1 VSRPSAVREVPD
13 LSAAPRRLAVLGSPI
28 AHSLSPALHR
38 AAYAELGLA
47 WHYDRAEVASGELE
61 QFLDETVGG
70 TGGTGIGD
78 TGTGTAAAARPWRGL
93 SLTMPLKREVLPL
106 LDTVSP
112 LARSLGV
119 ANTVVIDDDGRRHGH
134 NTDVDGIVR
143 TVEAHHDARPES
155 ATILGGGATASSAM
169 WAAWQLGARAF
180 SVHLRNPMRAG
191 ELTSLASELGGDISI
206 APLTELGALAPLDFV
221 ISTLP
226 GGVADDLPLRPRSES
241 SILFDVAYEPWP
253 TRVASTWSADGGIVF
268 SGLDMLVEQ
277 AVSQVRLFTGLP
289 QEVPLDDE
297 DRVRA
302 AMRAAVGL
310 PERRSTTAGGVDAA
324 APAAE
329 VTATAAAATTT
340 SPAA

>member
-1 VSRPSAVREVPD
+1 M
-13 LSAAPRRLAVLGSPI
+13 SAAPRRLAVLGSPI

-38 AAYAELGLA
+38 AAYAELGLD

-61 QFLDETVGG
+61 QFLAETVDG
-70 TGGTGIGD
+70 
-78 TGTGTAAAARPWRGL
+78 TGTGTADRPWRGL

-169 WAAWQLGARAF
+169 WAAWQLGARSF

-206 APLTELGALAPLDFV
+206 APLTELGTLAPLDFV

-226 GGVADDLPLRPRSES
+226 GGVADDLPLRPRSGS

-253 TRVASTWSADGGIVF
+253 TRVASTWSADGGIAF

-277 AVSQVRLFTGLP
+277 AVSQVRLFTGRA
-289 QEVPLDDE
+289 QEERLDDE

-310 PERRSTTAGGVDAA
+310 PETRSTAADGVGAA

-329 VTATAAAATTT
+329 AAATTAAATTT
-340 SPAA
+340 SPVA

>member
-38 AAYAELGLA
+38 AAYAELGLD

-61 QFLDETVGG
+61 QFLDGLRSAET
-70 TGGTGIGD
+70 TGGTG
-78 TGTGTAAAARPWRGL
+78 TSTGTADRPWRGL

-112 LARSLGV
+112 LAASLGV

-169 WAAWQLGARAF
+169 WAAWQLGARSF

-191 ELTSLASELGGDISI
+191 ELTSLASELGCDVSI

-226 GGVADDLPLRPRSES
+226 GGVADDLPLRPRSAS
-241 SILFDVAYEPWP
+241 SVLFDVAYEPWP
-253 TRVASTWSADGGIVF
+253 TRVASTWSADGGIAF
-268 SGLDMLVEQ
+268 SGLDMLLEQ

-289 QEVPLDDE
+289 QEAPLAHE

-310 PERRSTTAGGVDAA
+310 PADPRGAAGAA
-324 APAAE
+324 GPATSAG
-329 VTATAAAATTT
+329 ATTT
-340 SPAA
+340 TTPAVA

>member
-1 VSRPSAVREVPD
+1 MSRPSAVREVPD

-38 AAYAELGLA
+38 AAYAELGLD

-70 TGGTGIGD
+70 TAK
-78 TGTGTAAAARPWRGL
+78 GTADRPWRGL
-93 SLTMPLKREVLPL
+93 SPTMPLKREVLPL

-112 LARSLGV
+112 LAASLGV
-119 ANTVVIDDDGRRHGH
+119 ANTVVLDDDGRRHGH

-169 WAAWQLGARAF
+169 WAAWQLGARSF

-191 ELTSLASELGGDISI
+191 ELTSLASELGCDVSI

-226 GGVADDLPLRPRSES
+226 GGVADDLPLRPRSS
-241 SILFDVAYEPWP
+241 SSVLFDVAYEPWP
-253 TRVASTWSADGGIVF
+253 TRVASTWSADGGIAF
-268 SGLDMLVEQ
+268 SGLDMLLEQ

-289 QEVPLDDE
+289 QEAPLADE

-302 AMRAAVGL
+302 AMRAAVGS
-310 PERRSTTAGGVDAA
+310 PADPRGAAG
-324 APAAE
+324 AE
-329 VTATAAAATTT
+329 GPATAAGAAATTT
-340 SPAA
+340 PAVA

>member
-1 VSRPSAVREVPD
+1 MSRPSAVREVPD

-38 AAYAELGLA
+38 AAYAELGLD
-47 WHYDRAEVASGELE
+47 WHYDRAEVASGGLE
-61 QFLDETVGG
+61 QFLAETVDG
-70 TGGTGIGD
+70 
-78 TGTGTAAAARPWRGL
+78 TGTGTGTGTGDTGDRPWRGL

-143 TVEAHHDARPES
+143 TVEAHHDTRPES

-169 WAAWQLGARAF
+169 WAAWQLGARSF

-206 APLTELGALAPLDFV
+206 APLTELGTLAPLDFV

-226 GGVADDLPLRPRSES
+226 GGVADDLPLRPRSQS

-253 TRVASTWSADGGIVF
+253 TRVASTWSADGGIAF

-277 AVSQVRLFTGLP
+277 AVSQVRLFTGRA
-289 QEVPLDDE
+289 QEERLDDE

-302 AMRAAVGL
+302 VMRAAVGL
-310 PERRSTTAGGVDAA
+310 PERRATAAGGVGAA
-324 APAAE
+324 AP
-329 VTATAAAATTT
+329 VATAAMTT
-340 SPAA
+340 SPVA

>member
-1 VSRPSAVREVPD
+1 
-13 LSAAPRRLAVLGSPI
+13 LSVAPRRLAVLGSPI

-38 AAYAELGLA
+38 AAYAELGLD
-47 WHYDRAEVASGELE
+47 WQYDRAEVASGELGR
-61 QFLDETVGG
+61 FLDETVGG
-70 TGGTGIGD
+70 TA
-78 TGTGTAAAARPWRGL
+78 TGTGTGTGDTADRPWRGL

-112 LARSLGV
+112 LAASLGV
-119 ANTVVIDDDGRRHGH
+119 ANTVVIDDGGRRHGH

-143 TVEAHHDARPES
+143 TVEAHHDARPAS

-169 WAAWQLGARAF
+169 WAAWQLGARSF

-206 APLTELGALAPLDFV
+206 APLTELGTLAPLDFV

-226 GGVADDLPLRPRSES
+226 GGIADDLPLRPRSGS

-253 TRVASTWSADGGIVF
+253 TRVASTWSADGGIAF
-268 SGLDMLVEQ
+268 SGLDMLFEQ
-277 AVSQVRLFTGLP
+277 AVSQVRLFTGRA
-289 QEVPLDDE
+289 QEERLDDE
-297 DRVRA
+297 DSVRA

-310 PERRSTTAGGVDAA
+310 PERRSTKADAATAAGAAQASA
-324 APAAE
+324 APASTSPAS
-329 VTATAAAATTT
+329 TSTTT
-340 SPAA
+340 SPVA

>member
-1 VSRPSAVREVPD
+1 M
-13 LSAAPRRLAVLGSPI
+13 SAAPRRLAVLGSPI

-38 AAYAELGLA
+38 AAYAQLGLD
-47 WHYDRAEVASGELE
+47 WHYDRAEVASGELG
-61 QFLDETVGG
+61 QFLDQAGSG
-70 TGGTGIGD
+70 T
-78 TGTGTAAAARPWRGL
+78 AARPWRGL

-112 LARSLGV
+112 LAASLGV

-143 TVEAHHDARPES
+143 SVESHHDARPAS

-169 WAAWQLGARAF
+169 WAAWQLGARSF

-191 ELTSLASELGGDISI
+191 ELTSLASELGCDISV
-206 APLTELGALAPLDFV
+206 APLTELGTLAPLDFV

-226 GGVADDLPLRPRSES
+226 GGVADALPLRPRSAS
-241 SILFDVAYEPWP
+241 SVLFDVAYEPWP
-253 TRVASTWSADGGIVF
+253 TRIASTWAADGGIAF

-297 DRVRA
+297 DRVRS

-310 PERRSTTAGGVDAA
+310 ATRSTSTP
-324 APAAE
+324 PA
-329 VTATAAAATTT
+329 T
-340 SPAA
+340 SAVA

>member
-1 VSRPSAVREVPD
+1 M
-13 LSAAPRRLAVLGSPI
+13 SAAPRRLAVLGSPI

-38 AAYAELGLA
+38 AAYAELGLD

-70 TGGTGIGD
+70 TATG
-78 TGTGTAAAARPWRGL
+78 TGTGTADRPWRGL

-106 LDTVSP
+106 LDTISP
-112 LARSLGV
+112 LAAALGV

-169 WAAWQLGARAF
+169 WAAWQLGARSF

-191 ELTSLASELGGDISI
+191 ELTSLSSELGGDISI
-206 APLTELGALAPLDFV
+206 APLTELGTLAPLDFV

-253 TRVASTWSADGGIVF
+253 TRVASTWSADGGIAF
-268 SGLDMLVEQ
+268 SGLDMLFEQ
-277 AVSQVRLFTGLP
+277 AVSQVRLFTGRA
-289 QEVPLDDE
+289 QEERLDDE

-310 PERRSTTAGGVDAA
+310 PETGSTAAGAAGATGV
-324 APAAE
+324 
-329 VTATAAAATTT
+329 ATASTATTT
-340 SPAA
+340 SPVA

>member
-1 VSRPSAVREVPD
+1 MPD

-38 AAYAELGLA
+38 AAYAELGLD
-47 WHYDRAEVASGELE
+47 WQYDRAEVASGELG
-61 QFLDETVGG
+61 QFLDET
-70 TGGTGIGD
+70 TDAAAETTD
-78 TGTGTAAAARPWRGL
+78 AATDATDSAAAATTEAAARPWRGL

-106 LDTVSP
+106 LDTISP
-112 LARSLGV
+112 LAAALGV

-143 TVEAHHDARPES
+143 TVEAHHDARPAS

-169 WAAWQLGARAF
+169 WAAWQLGARSF

-191 ELTSLASELGGDISI
+191 ELTSLASELGCDVSI
-206 APLTELGALAPLDFV
+206 APLTELGTLAPLDFV

-226 GGVADDLPLRPRSES
+226 GGVADDLPLRPRSTA

-253 TRVASTWSADGGIVF
+253 TRVASTWTADGGIAF
-268 SGLDMLVEQ
+268 SGLDMLFEQ

-289 QEVPLDDE
+289 QEERLDDE
-297 DRVRA
+297 NRVRA

-310 PERRSTTAGGVDAA
+310 P
-324 APAAE
+324 AE
-329 VTATAAAATTT
+329 PTTT
-340 SPAA
+340 SAKTAATSSAVA

>member
-1 VSRPSAVREVPD
+1 VPD

-38 AAYAELGLA
+38 AAYAELGLD

-61 QFLDETVGG
+61 QFLAET
-70 TGGTGIGD
+70 TGGTG
-78 TGTGTAAAARPWRGL
+78 TGTGDRPWRGL

-112 LARSLGV
+112 LALSLGV
-119 ANTVVIDDDGRRHGH
+119 ANTVVIDDGRRHGH

-169 WAAWQLGARAF
+169 WAAWQLGARSF

-206 APLTELGALAPLDFV
+206 APLTELGTLAPLDFV

-253 TRVASTWSADGGIVF
+253 TRVASTWSADGGIAF

-277 AVSQVRLFTGLP
+277 AVSQVRLFTGRA
-289 QEVPLDDE
+289 QEERLDDE

-310 PERRSTTAGGVDAA
+310 PETGSTA
-324 APAAE
+324 
-329 VTATAAAATTT
+329 ATAAGSAGSAGSAKATASTTTTT
-340 SPAA
+340 SPVA

>member
-1 VSRPSAVREVPD
+1 
-13 LSAAPRRLAVLGSPI
+13 VLGSPI
-28 AHSLSPALHR
+28 AHSLSPELHR
-38 AAYAELGLA
+38 AAYAELGLD

-61 QFLDETVGG
+61 QFFAGMASDGS
-70 TGGTGIGD
+70 
-78 TGTGTAAAARPWRGL
+78 RWRGL

-112 LARSLGV
+112 LAASLGV
-119 ANTVVIDDDGRRHGH
+119 ANTVVVDDDGRRHGH

-143 TVEAHHDARPES
+143 TVEAHHDARPAS

-169 WAAWQLGARAF
+169 WAAWQLGARSF

-241 SILFDVAYEPWP
+241 SVLFDVAYEPWP
-253 TRVASTWSADGGIVF
+253 TRVASRWAEDGGTAF
-268 SGLDMLVEQ
+268 SGLDMLFEQ

-289 QEVPLDDE
+289 QEERLDDE
-297 DRVRA
+297 DRVRS

-310 PERRSTTAGGVDAA
+310 PVTGRASSTGSSSPSSGASAASATTAPSASSAA
-324 APAAE
+324 SASSASSASSAR
-329 VTATAAAATTT
+329 V
-340 SPAA
+340 

>member
-1 VSRPSAVREVPD
+1 VPD

-38 AAYAELGLA
+38 AAYAELGLD

-61 QFLDETVGG
+61 QFLHETRG
-70 TGGTGIGD
+70 TSTPD
-78 TGTGTAAAARPWRGL
+78 PARTWRGL

-112 LARSLGV
+112 LAAALGV

-155 ATILGGGATASSAM
+155 ATILGGGATASSAI
-169 WAAWQLGARAF
+169 WAAWQLGARSF
-180 SVHLRNPMRAG
+180 SIHLRNPMRAG
-191 ELTSLASELGGDISI
+191 ELTSLASELGCDISI

-226 GGVADDLPLRPRSES
+226 GGVADELSLRPRSAS
-241 SILFDVAYEPWP
+241 SVLFDVAYEPWP
-253 TRVASTWSADGGIVF
+253 TRIASSWAADGGIAF
-268 SGLDMLVEQ
+268 SGLDMLFEQ

-289 QEVPLDDE
+289 QEARLDHE
-297 DRVRA
+297 DRVRT

-310 PERRSTTAGGVDAA
+310 PAAVSSTTVSSTTEPTATGL
-324 APAAE
+324 PAAE
-329 VTATAAAATTT
+329 PSSTTTATSAVA
-340 SPAA
+340 

>member
-1 VSRPSAVREVPD
+1 VPD

-38 AAYAELGLA
+38 AAYAELGLD

-61 QFLDETVGG
+61 QFLHETRGAG
-70 TGGTGIGD
+70 APD
-78 TGTGTAAAARPWRGL
+78 PARTWRGL

-112 LARSLGV
+112 LAASLGV

-155 ATILGGGATASSAM
+155 ATILGGGATASSAI
-169 WAAWQLGARAF
+169 WAAWQLGARSF
-180 SVHLRNPMRAG
+180 SIHLRNPMRAG

-226 GGVADDLPLRPRSES
+226 GGVADELSLRPRSAS
-241 SILFDVAYEPWP
+241 SVLFDVAYEPWP
-253 TRVASTWSADGGIVF
+253 TRIASSWAADGGIAF
-268 SGLDMLVEQ
+268 SGLDMLFEQ

-289 QEVPLDDE
+289 QEARLDHE
-297 DRVRA
+297 DRVRT

-310 PERRSTTAGGVDAA
+310 PATGL
-324 APAAE
+324 PAAGLPAA
-329 VTATAAAATTT
+329 VPSATATSAVA
-340 SPAA
+340 

>member
-1 VSRPSAVREVPD
+1 MSRPSAVREVPD

-38 AAYAELGLA
+38 AAYAELGLD

-61 QFLDETVGG
+61 QFLAETVGG
-70 TGGTGIGD
+70 TATATGTGD
-78 TGTGTAAAARPWRGL
+78 TGDRPWRGL

-112 LARSLGV
+112 LALSLGV

-169 WAAWQLGARAF
+169 WAAWQLGARSF

-206 APLTELGALAPLDFV
+206 APLTELGTLAPLDFV

-226 GGVADDLPLRPRSES
+226 GGVADDLPLRPRSGS

-253 TRVASTWSADGGIVF
+253 TRVASTWSADGGIAF
-268 SGLDMLVEQ
+268 SGLDMLFEQ
-277 AVSQVRLFTGLP
+277 AVSQVRLFTGRA
-289 QEVPLDDE
+289 QEERLDDE

-310 PERRSTTAGGVDAA
+310 PETGSTAAGAAGATGV
-324 APAAE
+324 
-329 VTATAAAATTT
+329 ATASTATTT
-340 SPAA
+340 SPVA